1 MAPNVAHDLPAAGT
15 LSSVAARPRG
25 ENIHLVLGARA

>member
-1 MAPNVAHDLPAAGT
+1 MAPNVSHDLPAAST
-15 LSSVAARPRG
+15 LSSVAARLRG